1 MNEVLMDSSTDTLDD
16 GLMTTAEVCAF
27 LKIGRTKA
35 YELMARGELPSTM
48 IGCQR
53 RIPRRAV
60 IDLAA
65 RRYVPQLG
73 AAS

>member
-1 MNEVLMDSSTDTLDD
+1 MDRSTDTLDE
-16 GLMTTAEVCAF
+16 GLMTTAEVCIF

-35 YELMARGELPSTM
+35 YELMTSGELASTM
-48 IGCQR
+48 IGSQR

-65 RRYVPQLG
+65 RRYEPQLG